1 MKMKAISAVMNA
13 TYNPHICYW
22 VLIFCYI
29 CFLPSQDTKILK
41 NRSIWTDLVVCFVK
55 KVLIYFYFAT
65 GSHCYPTS
73 FLYWD
78 WKELTHKT
86 LNWPRCKTTTTVY
99 PGGECIQIWRF
110 QPFWYYFRYKKS
122 ANKIESNN

>member
-65 GSHCYPTS
+65 WSHCCPTS
-73 FLYWD
+73 ICIETEKNLLIRLWTDHVARQQQLYTQEENVSKFD
-78 WKELTHKT
+78 DFNHSGTIFAIKNQQIR
-86 LNWPRCKTTTTVY
+86 LN
-99 PGGECIQIWRF
+99 QIT
-110 QPFWYYFRYKKS
+110 
-122 ANKIESNN
+122 